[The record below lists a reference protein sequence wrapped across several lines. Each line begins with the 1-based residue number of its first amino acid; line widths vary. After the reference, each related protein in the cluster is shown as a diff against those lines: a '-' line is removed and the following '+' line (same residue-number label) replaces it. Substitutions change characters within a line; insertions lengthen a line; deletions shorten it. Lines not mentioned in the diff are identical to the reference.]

1 LPIPASPPLN
11 GRNLA
16 EFYVAGEAAKL
27 STLRE
32 YAKPVEEQQA
42 RIIMYEPIRRVVRD
56 YFQSGRD
63 ADVLERITRNLESRH
78 FDNADYDAIWHRS
91 NATAIRNLRAIPIK
105 GEFRDFSVL
114 KTNITV
120 SGVRVLSTVD
130 FYATYVPKASNG
142 TTRRFGVIVNPSGI
156 KKAAEKRKQ
165 WIRIESELAYRS
177 AVGAAQ
183 NIDGIMYLDLAKQ
196 DVTLHLGPKKPI
208 WSEIEATCYRLLR
221 DWRELR
227 AAGIRHDETG
237 TG

>member
-1 LPIPASPPLN
+1 MPIPASPPLN

-16 EFYVAGEAAKL
+16 EFYVTGEAAKL

-32 YAKPVEEQQA
+32 YAKPVGEQQA

-63 ADVLERITRNLESRH
+63 ADVLDRITRNLETRH

-91 NATAIRNLRAIPIK
+91 NSTAIRNLRSIPIK
-105 GEFRDFSVL
+105 GEFQDVNVL
-114 KTNITV
+114 KTNIIV
-120 SGVRVLSTVD
+120 SGVRVISTVD

-142 TTRRFGVIVNPSGI
+142 TTRRVGIIVNPSGI
-156 KKAAEKRKQ
+156 RKPTEKRKQ
-165 WIRIESELAYRS
+165 WVRIESELAFR
-177 AVGAAQ
+177 AAIGAAQ
-183 NIDGIMYLDLAKQ
+183 NIEGIMYLDLAKQ
-196 DVTLHLGPKKPI
+196 EVNFHLGPKKTI

-227 AAGIRHDETG
+227 TTGVRHGEEGIG
-237 TG
+237 